1 MSVENLKV
9 IDFVSIDLN
18 GNVVLTISD
27 HLEWNESNEHLL
39 VLQDKINAYLSAI
52 ESGDLY
58 KQYSDAKGRNIVIN
72 LVVKHVPNKDGMIFI
87 KRIKEAVTSAG
98 YSFTFSDELIN

>member
-1 MSVENLKV
+1 MSVENLKI

-27 HLEWNESNEHLL
+27 HLEWDESNEHLL
-39 VLQDKINAYLSAI
+39 VLQDKINAYLRSI

-58 KQYSDAKGRNIVIN
+58 KEYSAAKGRNIVIN
-72 LVVKHVPNKDGMIFI
+72 LVIKHVPNKEGEIFI
-87 KRIKEAVTSAG
+87 ERIKEAIISAG
-98 YSFTFSDELIN
+98 YNFTLNDELIN

>member
-1 MSVENLKV
+1 MSVENLKI

-27 HLEWNESNEHLL
+27 HLEWDENNEHLL
-39 VLQDKINAYLSAI
+39 VLQNKINAYLSSI

-58 KQYSDAKGRNIVIN
+58 KQYSGAIGRNIVIN
-72 LVVKHVPNKDGMIFI
+72 LVIKHVPNKDGKIFI
-87 KRIKEAVTSAG
+87 KRIKEVVTSAG
-98 YSFTFSDELIN
+98 HSFTFSYALIN